1 MNRAITCPLC
11 GQDIEVRSGQFAHQ
25 TLSNHYKREGH
36 KAKAAESYRLFY
48 EQLPDQAQ
56 QDICVEN
63 LVDFIKATR
72 QVESLTAGEGLE
84 WLNR

>member
-1 MNRAITCPLC
+1 MS
-11 GQDIEVRSGQFAHQ
+11 ESGR
-25 TLSNHYKREGH
+25 LEYW

-63 LVDFIKATR
+63 LVDFIKANR
-72 QVESLTAGEGLE
+72 ELE
-84 WLNR
+84 KLQAPREEEWIHA

>member
-1 MNRAITCPLC
+1 MS
-11 GQDIEVRSGQFAHQ
+11 ESGR
-25 TLSNHYKREGH
+25 LEYW

-56 QDICVEN
+56 QDSCVEN
-63 LVDFIKATR
+63 LVNYIKATR